1 MSQLSNR
8 ISYGYIRAIAFAVI
22 FATAALAI
30 TALLLIAAPK
40 VFSQVPGSPGPPEWK
55 MQPLQVQTR
64 WAALVNP
71 ANALPEYPR
80 PQLVRSHW
88 QNLNGLW
95 SYAITAK
102 DAEMPAQYQ
111 GNILVPYPVESA
123 LSGVQK
129 SLRPD
134 QVLWYRRT
142 IALNPGKEG
151 DRTLLHFGAV
161 DYQATVYMN
170 GGEVAAHT
178 GGYQSF
184 TFDIT
189 DKLKPGD
196 NELVVKVYD
205 PTDDGPNPHGKQTLH
220 PEGIMYTP
228 TSGIWQTVW
237 LETVPP
243 TYIESLILTPDVD
256 QSQLHLQLNLKGKE
270 EGYTVEAMVKSGST
284 IVARQAVNGT
294 SALPISHPRLWS
306 PDDPFLYDL
315 QVRILKDGKVVDE
328 VTSYFGLRKIEV
340 KKDAA
345 GIERIFLNNQY
356 TYNLGVLDQ
365 GFWPDGIYTAPSDAA
380 LQFDI
385 EAIKAMG
392 FNTIRKH
399 VKVEPDRWYYYC
411 DKLGMLVWQDM
422 VPPANTT
429 PEARAEFEKEV
440 KDNLAQLHNHPSITT
455 WVLFNE
461 GWGAYD
467 QERIA
472 QWMKHLDPSR
482 LLNAHTGPFDQERI
496 AQWMRHVDPSR
507 LSRLMNG
514 ETDTPLLES
523 LQEAGRSANWVGSDM
538 ADIHNYPNP
547 KIPPAAA
554 DKARVLGEF
563 GGIGVYIDGHIWN
576 DLAGFGYIQVTPD
589 QMTRTYA
596 GMMDKL
602 KALEAQGL
610 SGSIYTQ
617 PYDVE
622 QEQNG
627 LMTYDRAVIKIPV
640 AEIAGFNSK
649 LVPRAKNYDAATKG
663 FSALDA
669 DSAPEAAR
677 YAALLAEYQ
686 NGKKDL
692 PFLRHLSLMAIRQ
705 KDQAHATEAG
715 NEFINRSPQPYSKD
729 TWVFIHAVTRTSKDQ
744 GFEILRTQ
752 AEQADAILGKNAAEA
767 KIREVIGREE
777 IEPYISDKSRTP
789 DWAAI
794 ETNVIGKYG
803 AWGAE
808 KVYGVEMMYY
818 LGKQDWTNFGKYYV
832 LYFDTATPRSE
843 YPINNTSYT
852 LFEHVTDPKVLEAA
866 IKADKFSMETF
877 GKDDPIEID
886 TYANLLYKAGR
897 AQDAIEWEEK
907 AVKLSEGRDEEITG
921 HLEKMKAGQ
930 PTWPAS

>member
-1 MSQLSNR
+1 MSRMENR
-8 ISYGYIRAIAFAVI
+8 CLMAII
-22 FATAALAI
+22 ALV
-30 TALLLIAAPK
+30 LFAAPK
-40 VFSQVPGSPGPPEWK
+40 VLSQVPRTTGPQEWK
-55 MQPLQVQTR
+55 MQPAQIQTR
-64 WAALVNP
+64 WAASVSP
-71 ANALPEYPR
+71 TKALPEYPR
-80 PQLVRSHW
+80 PQMVRSGW
-88 QNLNGLW
+88 KNLNGLW
-95 SYAITAK
+95 QYAITAK
-102 DAEMPAQYQ
+102 EAAVPTSYE
-111 GNILVPYPVESA
+111 GSILVPYPLESA

-129 SLRPD
+129 PLPPD
-134 QVLWYRRT
+134 QLLWYERT
-142 IALNPGKEG
+142 FVKPDGKKD

-161 DYQATVYMN
+161 DWQATVYLN
-170 GGEVAAHT
+170 GQEVGAHT

-184 TFDIT
+184 SLDIT
-189 DKLKPGD
+189 NKLKDGD

-205 PTDDGPNPHGKQTLH
+205 PTDDGPNPHGKQTAH
-220 PEGIMYTP
+220 PEGIMYTS

-243 TYIESLILTPDVD
+243 TYIESLTLTPDVD
-256 QSQLHLQLNLKGKE
+256 QSQLHLQVNLKGKE
-270 EGYTVEAMVKSGST
+270 EGDTIEALAKTGST
-284 IVARQAVNGT
+284 IVAGQMVNGT
-294 SALPISHPRLWS
+294 TTLHISDSRLWS

-315 QVRILKDGKVVDE
+315 QVRVLKDNEVVDE

-345 GIERIFLNNQY
+345 GIERTFLNNQY

-380 LQFDI
+380 LKFDI

-399 VKVEPDRWYYYC
+399 VKLEPDRWYYYC

-422 VPPANTT
+422 VPPANAT
-429 PEARAEFEKEV
+429 PEARTEFEKEV
-440 KDNLAQLHNHPSITT
+440 KENLAQLHNHPSITT

-467 QERIA
+467 QERLA
-472 QWMKHLDPSR
+472 QWMKQLDPSR

-507 LSRLMNG
+507 LSKFMNG
-514 ETDTPLLES
+514 DTDTALLES

-547 KIPPAAA
+547 KIPTAVAG
-554 DKARVLGEF
+554 KARVLGEF
-563 GGIGVYIDGHIWN
+563 GGIGVFIDGHIWN

-589 QMTRTYA
+589 QMNRTYA
-596 GMMDKL
+596 GMVDKL

-640 AEIAGFNSK
+640 AEIARFNSK
-649 LVPRAKNYDAATKG
+649 LVPRAKNYDAATQG
-663 FSALDA
+663 FSTLDVDA
-669 DSAPEAAR
+669 TPEAAR

-686 NGKKDL
+686 DGKKDL
-692 PFLRHLSLMAIRQ
+692 PFLRHMSLMAIRQ

-729 TWVFIHAVTRTSKDQ
+729 TWVFIHAITRTSKDK

-752 AEQADAILGKNAAEA
+752 ADRADAILGKNAAEGR
-767 KIREVIGREE
+767 IREIIGREE
-777 IEPYISDKSRTP
+777 IEPYISDKSRTT

-808 KVYGVEMMYY
+808 EVYGVEMMYY
-818 LGKQDWTNFGKYYV
+818 LDKQDWTNFGKYYV

-866 IKADKFSMETF
+866 IKAAKYSMETL

-886 TYANLLYKAGR
+886 TYASLLYKAGR
-897 AQDAIEWEEK
+897 AEEAMEWEEK
-907 AVKLSEGRDEEITG
+907 AVKLSEGRDKEIAG

-930 PTWPAS
+930 PTWPAN